1 VQNCKVSVAE
11 QVYQYLVPS
20 AVLVRGT
27 RTDVLLATSG
37 GNVEDR
43 PAEHPRFFDG
53 FLEQPEQTA
62 VSLLGCARVARTRY
76 YTPPGMVAAI
86 LRAADP
92 VATSEAASLR
102 FESFSVCCGVY
113 ARLDVQAGGL
123 DRKPAAV
130 GTTNVDFN
138 PPMREALA
146 RIAGGQPVRLHIGAD
161 EIGIKTF
168 GGQVVEQKVP
178 MPERWIRGFAEVQV
192 LASGLEL
199 LADLSIADARG
210 FLRSLPKSSRHLSWA
225 HPSGKSLRLSSL
237 PGPGAV
243 CLAGPER
250 LRSIEPMLRFAK
262 RLRAY
267 GLDAGKHDGPSASAW
282 ELVLED
288 AQFTV
293 VLSPEVSRGF
303 SGEGGLLFDLSSS
316 DAETDADRLLPLLG
330 WGQPID
336 IKQLAA
342 SAGLPLER
350 TRSALMFL
358 AAQGH
363 VGYDL
368 SQSAYFH
375 RELPLRA
382 DALLK
387 MNPRLLDARQL
398 VATGKVHLE
407 PGGARVESGDIEH
420 HVTFAP
426 DGDRCTCPWW
436 GKYAGNRGPCKHV
449 LAARLSAGR

>member
-1 VQNCKVSVAE
+1 VGVAE
-11 QVYQYLVPS
+11 HVYQYLVPS
-20 AVLVRGT
+20 TVLVRNSQ
-27 RTDVLLATSG
+27 TDLLLATSG

-62 VSLLGCARVARTRY
+62 VALLGCARVARTRY

-92 VATSEAASLR
+92 VVTSEAAGLR

-113 ARLDVQAGGL
+113 ARLDVLSGGL

-138 PPMREALA
+138 PPMREALS
-146 RIAGGQPVRLHIGAD
+146 RIAGGQPVRLHVGAD
-161 EIGIKTF
+161 EVGIKTF
-168 GGQVVEQKVP
+168 GGEISEQKVP
-178 MPERWIRGFAEVQV
+178 MSERWIRGFAEVQV
-192 LASGLEL
+192 LGSGLEL
-199 LADLSIADARG
+199 LGDLSIADARV
-210 FLRSLPKSSRHLSWA
+210 FLRALPRSTRHLSWA
-225 HPSGKSLRLSSL
+225 HASGTSLRLSSL

-250 LRSIEPMLRFAK
+250 LRSLEPMLRFAK
-262 RLRAY
+262 RLRVY
-267 GLDAGKHDGPSASAW
+267 GVDAARHDGPAASAW
-282 ELVLED
+282 ELVLDD
-288 AQFTV
+288 ANFTV

-316 DAETDADRLLPLLG
+316 DAEADAEVLLPMLG

-336 IKQLAA
+336 ISRLAA
-342 SAGLPLER
+342 SARLPLQR

-358 AAQGH
+358 AAQGR

-368 SQSAYFH
+368 SQGAYFH

-387 MNPRLLDARQL
+387 MNPRLLDAKQL
-398 VATGKVHLE
+398 VAEGRVHLE
-407 PGGARVESGDIEH
+407 PGGARVESGDVEH
-420 HVTFAP
+420 HISFAP

-436 GKYAGNRGPCKHV
+436 GKYGGNRGPCKHV
-449 LAARLSAGR
+449 LAARLAAGT